1 MAAVASAMV
10 KIPIYKL
17 SVAALK
23 AMFGDETVD
32 MHISRKYLVYK
43 GEHYDLPID
52 MLRERTL
59 KVLREK
65 SIKIKS

>member
-17 SVAALK
+17 SAAALK
-23 AMFGDETVD
+23 AMFGDESVD
-32 MHISRKYLVYK
+32 MHISRKYLIYK
-43 GEHYDLPID
+43 DRQYVLPID

-59 KVLREK
+59 KLLRK
-65 SIKIKS
+65 KTG